1 MNLLSTTT
9 KTGPSFSIAA
19 MVSCPG
25 KTKRQSCLHQVQEV
39 PDRLSCLAYWTSLS
53 DVQDTRQNS

>member
-25 KTKRQSCLHQVQEV
+25 KTKLCEKLCYTETGFMAW
-39 PDRLSCLAYWTSLS
+39 LAKRGY
-53 DVQDTRQNS
+53 